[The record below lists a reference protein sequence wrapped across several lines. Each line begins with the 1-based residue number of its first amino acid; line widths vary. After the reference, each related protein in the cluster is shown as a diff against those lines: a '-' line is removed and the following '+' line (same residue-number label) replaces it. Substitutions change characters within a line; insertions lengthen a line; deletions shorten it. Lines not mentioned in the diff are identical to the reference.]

1 MATRLKPVELVRAG
15 TIARRYFVEGHSKVR
30 IGEEFGLTRFK
41 VARSLEEARRS
52 GLVRIEIGLPAELDA
67 ELSER
72 LRDRFGLRHA
82 LVITTPAEPEEALRA
97 HLGEVA
103 AGLLSEIVVEGDVLG
118 IGWGRTL
125 TAMTSALDSLA
136 RCTVVQLTGAVGVLG
151 VREDSVE
158 TVRAVAEVCGG
169 PAFPIYAPLVLDDPE
184 AAAAIRRQPHV
195 AEALR
200 RFDLLTKAVVAV
212 GSWDPPNSQLRDALS
227 AQDRAALL
235 SRRVRA
241 EICSTLVDDDGV
253 AVAPDMAERSIAVS
267 AAQLRRV
274 PEVIAVAGGR
284 NKALAVRAVL
294 RAGMVT
300 SLVTDVTVG
309 RSLLATEDVAQD
321 KAGEPVG
328 INEG

>member
-15 TIARRYFVEGHSKVR
+15 TIAQRYFVEGHSKVR
-30 IGEEFGLTRFK
+30 IGREFGLTRFK
-41 VARSLEEARRS
+41 VARILEEARRS

-72 LRDRFGLRHA
+72 LRDRFGLHHA
-82 LVITTPAEPEEALRA
+82 LVITTPDEPEEALRT

-136 RCTVVQLTGAVGVLG
+136 RCTVVQLTGAVGVIG

-169 PAFPIYAPLVLDDPE
+169 PAFPIYAPLVLDD
-184 AAAAIRRQPHV
+184 ADTAAAIRRQPHV

-227 AQDRAALL
+227 ARDREALL
-235 SRRVRA
+235 SRHVRA
-241 EICSTLVDDDGV
+241 EVCSTLVDDDGV
-253 AVAPDMAERSIAVS
+253 AVAPDLAERSIAVS

-294 RAGMVT
+294 RAGLVT
-300 SLVTDVTVG
+300 SLVTDVSVG
-309 RSLLATEDVAQD
+309 RALLQEAAGVGATAHRP
-321 KAGEPVG
+321 ATTGG
-328 INEG
+328 